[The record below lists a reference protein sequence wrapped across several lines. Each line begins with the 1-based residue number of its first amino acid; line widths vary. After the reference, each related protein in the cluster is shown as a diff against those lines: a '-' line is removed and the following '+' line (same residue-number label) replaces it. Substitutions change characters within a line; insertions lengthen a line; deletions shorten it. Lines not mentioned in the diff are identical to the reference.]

1 MPISPADSTLT
12 AIQTKVRRLTRSPSV
27 NQLSDGDL
35 NQYINTFITYD
46 FPEHLRLFN
55 LRTTFTFYTQPYVDA
70 YPTNLSP
77 ISDEEIIYPLQNFDN
92 LYLTIHPPIYIAGYQ
107 GLYLESREQFFG
119 IYPKLNFINSIGV
132 TGDGMTTSF
141 SGVINTQQATTQ
153 AGLQQTT
160 VILQNQVLFSS
171 IDSNFNGL
179 GLIDYPL
186 YPTYQQPNMGCL
198 GLPGQPPENLE
209 AFEYGFIN
217 YVTGEF
223 TINFPV
229 APGAGEQ
236 INYQVVPVQPALP
249 QTMCYYDST
258 ILLRPVPDQ
267 VYRVQMEVYAR
278 PTYLLETNQSPQLEE
293 WWQYIAYGAAKKV
306 LEDRMDMDTVQLIM
320 PEFKK
325 QENLILRRT
334 IVEMTSQRAS
344 TIYTQDNGAAGAY
357 GPGWWSGGGTF

>member
-1 MPISPADSTLT
+1 MADSSLQ

-35 NQYINTFITYD
+35 NQYINTFVLYD

-77 ISDEEIIYPLQNFDN
+77 ISNSEVIYPLQDFDN
-92 LYLTIHPPIYIAGYQ
+92 LYITIHPPIYIAGYQ
-107 GLYLESREQFFG
+107 GLYLESREQLFG
-119 IYPKLNFINSIGV
+119 IYPKLNQISSIGT
-132 TGDGMTTSF
+132 TGNGAKTSF

-153 AGLQQTT
+153 AGLQTTT
-160 VILQNQVLFSS
+160 VLLQNQVLFSS

-179 GLIDYPL
+179 ALVDYPL
-186 YPTYQQPNMGCL
+186 YPTFQEPNMGAL
-198 GLPGQPPENLE
+198 GLPGQPPPDLQHPT
-209 AFEYGFIN
+209 YGTIN
-217 YVTGEF
+217 YVTGAF

-229 APGAGEQ
+229 APGAGQ
-236 INYQVVPVQPALP
+236 AINYQVVPVQPALP
-249 QTMCYYDST
+249 QTMCYFDSQ
-258 ILLRPVPDQ
+258 IILRPVPDQ

-278 PTYLLETNQSPQLEE
+278 PVELLQTNQNPQLNE
-293 WWQYIAYGAAKKV
+293 WWQYIAIGSSIKI
-306 LEDRMDMDTVQLIM
+306 LQDRMDMDTVNLLL
-320 PEFKK
+320 PEFRN
-325 QENLILRRT
+325 QQNLILRRT
-334 IVEMTSQRAS
+334 IVQYTSQRAS